1 MCKSPGAM
9 RFFSNLMKK
18 GRETFT
24 PKLSSKLN
32 NSFVETFPKSIPDDL
47 TLKMTPQKQSNSSPN
62 YENYTQPGRTYKE
75 ELYASRR
82 FELNP
87 SQNPSYAFRKLQ
99 TFLQE
104 EKIPG
109 KVREKRWFVRPGLV
123 KHSIIYGGRRKKFN
137 NLVKDTIKRVV
148 QIHESKKE

>member
-1 MCKSPGAM
+1 
-9 RFFSNLMKK
+9 MKK
-18 GRETFT
+18 GRDTFT
-24 PKLSSKLN
+24 PKISDKLN
-32 NSFVETFPKSIPDDL
+32 KTFVDSFPVEVKPDDL
-47 TLKMTPQKQSNSSPN
+47 TLKMTPSKAQSSSPN
-62 YENYTQPGRTYKE
+62 YDNFTQFGRTYKE

-87 SQNPSYAFRKLQ
+87 SQNPTYAFRKLQ
-99 TFLQE
+99 TFMQD

-123 KHSIIYGGRRKKFN
+123 KHAVIYGGRRKKFN

-148 QIHESKKE
+148 LIHESQKE